1 MHMSISVL
9 VPIANGSEELEA
21 ITIVDVL
28 RRAEANVTLA
38 SIEESTA
45 ITASR
50 QTRIVADCLLSDCID
65 QDFDCI
71 AIPGGM
77 PGADRL
83 SQCGMLIEKLREQ
96 AAGNKYYSAIC
107 AAPEVVL
114 ARNGLLEGR
123 RATGHPMFQSSL
135 DVPDGGGQVVQDGNC
150 LTSQGAGTALEFAL
164 TLVETL
170 YGPERRQTV
179 AESLV
184 VYPA

>member
-1 MHMSISVL
+1 MSISVL

-38 SIEESTA
+38 SIEEGTE

-65 QDFDCI
+65 QEFDLI

-83 SQCGMLIEKLREQ
+83 SQCKMLIDKLREQ
-96 AAGNKYYSAIC
+96 AQGDKYYSAIC

-123 RATGHPMFQSSL
+123 KATGHPMFRSAL
-135 DVPDGGGQVVQDGNC
+135 DVPDESSPVVIDGNC
-150 LTSQGAGTALEFAL
+150 VTSQGAGTALEFSL
-164 TLVETL
+164 TLVESL
-170 YGPERRQTV
+170 FGAERRQTV

-184 VYPA
+184 VKPN